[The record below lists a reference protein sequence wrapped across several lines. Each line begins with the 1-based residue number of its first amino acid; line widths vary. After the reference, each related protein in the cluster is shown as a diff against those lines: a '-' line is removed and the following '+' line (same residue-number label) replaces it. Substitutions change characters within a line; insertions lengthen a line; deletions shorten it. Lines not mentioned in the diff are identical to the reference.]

1 MVDIVAFKT
10 TKMRRQAF
18 VIVKELGSSTNALTQ
33 GFPFYGKPVW
43 IQYAKTDSDM
53 ISKMCGTS
61 PTKQRKKLKL
71 EQTIMTTDKMPGQG
85 TPNSANTQGNET
97 PNP

>member
-1 MVDIVAFKT
+1 
-10 TKMRRQAF
+10 
-18 VIVKELGSSTNALTQ
+18 
-33 GFPFYGKPVW
+33 
-43 IQYAKTDSDM
+43 M

>member
-1 MVDIVAFKT
+1 MTKKKKSKRSLYVLFSHFGNMVDIVAFKT
-10 TKMRRQAF
+10 AKMRRQAF

-53 ISKMCGTS
+53 ISKMCGTFADK
-61 PTKQRKKLKL
+61 TKKKAK
-71 EQTIMTTDKMPGQG
+71 TGTD
-85 TPNSANTQGNET
+85 NNEHR
-97 PNP
+97 